1 MKKELIEYVESDKFE
16 SISFNGIKKYL
27 GLSKKHMNE
36 ELKEVLNSL
45 ELEGL
50 LYEDKDGLYKKMPSN
65 FLVTTI
71 DETKKGTKYYET
83 NNIRCILQ
91 KNKLNGAL
99 CYDKVIIDTN
109 TNEVV
114 KVLVR
119 NMPNV
124 VCEVRMTPE
133 GFKYLYPV
141 NTNNNLKITIG
152 TQKMKKLIPGS
163 RVLIEATNE
172 IYDNMYVGKYIKT
185 IGFINEP
192 DIDFKTIA
200 YNYGFNL
207 EFPKEVLEEL
217 KKFSDEV
224 TYEDKIG
231 RVDLTD
237 ERVFTI
243 DGKDCKD
250 MDDAI
255 SIKRKEDGG
264 YILKVHIA
272 HVSHYVKF
280 GSAIFEEAARRGNSV
295 YFPDSVVA
303 MLPER
308 LSNELCSL
316 NPNVERLT
324 RTVEIELDKNAKVTS
339 YKTYRSVIKSKLK
352 MNYDDVFD
360 IITGKEAKSEYK
372 PFFNDLMILK
382 ELSEKLTKIKI
393 ERGYTSFDSEELK
406 FVMDKLGNTK
416 EILVEKDN
424 IAHEIIENCMLLPN
438 ELVTHLYP
446 GFPFGFRNHE
456 LPSAY
461 KMYDLIETLKELG
474 YPIKNLK
481 NMKPNFLIQ
490 RLLNDFKGKE
500 EYVIISRIIL
510 TSLKLAYYG
519 TENKG
524 HFGLAL
530 QNGYTHYTSPIR
542 RLNDLIIHNL
552 LDMYEDG
559 NLTKEKLIEI
569 DNMIEKLLEH
579 ASRMERQAEKAEYE
593 ADKLQVI
600 NYLKQHIGE
609 EQIAYIEKIT
619 PEYIKVIVPGL
630 MDGIIKFDDMPE
642 RTYMLPSGKLKGVDT
657 GRVYKPGH
665 KVLLTIKDATY
676 VDKSIYYNLIDN
688 LTLTESDSNKLTRK
702 L

>member
-1 MKKELIEYVESDKFE
+1 MKKELIEYVKSDKFE

-27 GLSKKHMNE
+27 GVSKKHMND

-152 TQKMKKLIPGS
+152 TQKIKKLIPGS

-192 DIDFKTIA
+192 DIDYKTIV

-372 PFFNDLMILK
+372 PFVNDLMILK

-406 FVMDKLGNTK
+406 FVRDELGNTK

-456 LPSAY
+456 IPSAY

-510 TSLKLAYYG
+510 TSMKLAYYG

>member
-1 MKKELIEYVESDKFE
+1 MKKELIEYVKSDKFE

-27 GLSKKHMNE
+27 GLSKKHMND
-36 ELKEVLNSL
+36 ELKEVLNFL

-192 DIDFKTIA
+192 DIDYKTIA

-217 KKFSDEV
+217 KKFSNEV

-295 YFPDSVVA
+295 YFPDFVVA

-372 PFFNDLMILK
+372 PFVNDLMILK

-393 ERGYTSFDSEELK
+393 ERGYTSFDNEELK
-406 FVMDKLGNTK
+406 FVMDELGNTK

-456 LPSAY
+456 IPSAY

>member
-372 PFFNDLMILK
+372 PFVNDLMILK

-406 FVMDKLGNTK
+406 FVMDELGNTK

-456 LPSAY
+456 IPSAY

-569 DNMIEKLLEH
+569 NNMIEKLLEH

-619 PEYIKVIVPGL
+619 PEYIKVMVPGL

>member
-1 MKKELIEYVESDKFE
+1 MKKELIEYVKSDKFE

-27 GLSKKHMNE
+27 GVSKKHMND

-124 VCEVRMTPE
+124 VCEVRMTIE

-372 PFFNDLMILK
+372 PFVNDLMILK

-393 ERGYTSFDSEELK
+393 ERGYTSFDNEELK
-406 FVMDKLGNTK
+406 FVMDELGNTK

-456 LPSAY
+456 IPSAY

-510 TSLKLAYYG
+510 TSMKLAYYG

>member
-1 MKKELIEYVESDKFE
+1 MKKELIEYVKSDKFE

-27 GLSKKHMNE
+27 GVSKKHMND

-152 TQKMKKLIPGS
+152 TQKIKKLIPGS

-192 DIDFKTIA
+192 DIDYKTIV

-372 PFFNDLMILK
+372 PFVNDLMILK

-393 ERGYTSFDSEELK
+393 ERGYTSFDNEELK
-406 FVMDKLGNTK
+406 FVMDELGNTK

-619 PEYIKVIVPGL
+619 PEYIKVMVPGL

>member
-36 ELKEVLNSL
+36 ELKEVLNFL

-308 LSNELCSL
+308 LSNDLCSL

-324 RTVEIELDKNAKVTS
+324 RTIEIELDKNAKVTS

-372 PFFNDLMILK
+372 PFVNDLMILK

-406 FVMDKLGNTK
+406 FVRDELGNTK

-456 LPSAY
+456 IPSAY

-510 TSLKLAYYG
+510 TSMKLAYYG

>member
-27 GLSKKHMNE
+27 GLSKKHMND

-308 LSNELCSL
+308 LSNDLCSL

-372 PFFNDLMILK
+372 PFVNDLMILK

-406 FVMDKLGNTK
+406 FVRDELGNTK

-500 EYVIISRIIL
+500 EYIIISRIIL
-510 TSLKLAYYG
+510 TSMKLAYYG

>member
-1 MKKELIEYVESDKFE
+1 MKRELIEYVESDKFE

-27 GLSKKHMNE
+27 GVSKKHMND

-372 PFFNDLMILK
+372 PFVNDLMILK

-406 FVMDKLGNTK
+406 FVMDELGNTK

-456 LPSAY
+456 IPSAY

-510 TSLKLAYYG
+510 TSMKLAYYG

-619 PEYIKVIVPGL
+619 PEYIKVMVPGL

>member
-27 GLSKKHMNE
+27 GVSKKHMND

-224 TYEDKIG
+224 TNEDKIG

-372 PFFNDLMILK
+372 PFVNDLMILK

-456 LPSAY
+456 VPSAY

-490 RLLNDFKGKE
+490 RLLNDFKGKD

>member
-27 GLSKKHMNE
+27 GVSKKHMND

-50 LYEDKDGLYKKMPSN
+50 LYEDKDVLYKKMPSN

-308 LSNELCSL
+308 LSNDLCSL

-372 PFFNDLMILK
+372 PFVNDLMILK

-406 FVMDKLGNTK
+406 FVMDELGNTK

-456 LPSAY
+456 IPSAY

-630 MDGIIKFDDMPE
+630 MDGIIKFDDMSE

>member
-1 MKKELIEYVESDKFE
+1 MKRELIEYVESDKFE

-27 GLSKKHMNE
+27 GVSKKHMND

-372 PFFNDLMILK
+372 PFVNDLMILK

-406 FVMDKLGNTK
+406 FVRDELGNTK

-456 LPSAY
+456 IPSAY

>member
-1 MKKELIEYVESDKFE
+1 MKRELIEYVESDKFE

-27 GLSKKHMNE
+27 GVSKKHMNE

-224 TYEDKIG
+224 TNEDKIG

-280 GSAIFEEAARRGNSV
+280 GSAIFEEAALRGNSV

-372 PFFNDLMILK
+372 PFVNDLMILK

-406 FVMDKLGNTK
+406 FVRDKLGNTK

-456 LPSAY
+456 IPSAY

-510 TSLKLAYYG
+510 TSMKLAYYG

-619 PEYIKVIVPGL
+619 PEYIKVMVPGL

>member
-1 MKKELIEYVESDKFE
+1 MKKELIEYVKSDKFE

-27 GLSKKHMNE
+27 GVSKKHMND

-152 TQKMKKLIPGS
+152 TQKIKKLIPGS

-192 DIDFKTIA
+192 DIDYKTIV

-372 PFFNDLMILK
+372 PFVNDLMILK

-406 FVMDKLGNTK
+406 FVMDELGNTK

-456 LPSAY
+456 IPSAY

-510 TSLKLAYYG
+510 TSMKLAYYG

-559 NLTKEKLIEI
+559 TLTKEKLIEI
-569 DNMIEKLLEH
+569 DKMLEKLLAH

-619 PEYIKVIVPGL
+619 PEYIKVMVPGL

>member
-1 MKKELIEYVESDKFE
+1 MKKELIEYVKSDKFE

-27 GLSKKHMNE
+27 GVSKKHMND

-217 KKFSDEV
+217 KKFSNEV

-308 LSNELCSL
+308 LSNDLCSL

-324 RTVEIELDKNAKVTS
+324 RTIEIELDKNAKVTS

-372 PFFNDLMILK
+372 PFVNDLMILK

-406 FVMDKLGNTK
+406 FVRDELGNTK

-619 PEYIKVIVPGL
+619 PEYIKVMVPGL

>member
-152 TQKMKKLIPGS
+152 TQKIKKLIPGS

-217 KKFSDEV
+217 KKFSNEV

-372 PFFNDLMILK
+372 PFVNDLMILK

-406 FVMDKLGNTK
+406 FVMDELGNTK

>member
-27 GLSKKHMNE
+27 GVSKKHMND

-124 VCEVRMTPE
+124 VCEVRMTIE

-217 KKFSDEV
+217 KKFSNEV

-372 PFFNDLMILK
+372 PFVNDLMILK

-406 FVMDKLGNTK
+406 FVMDELGNTK

-456 LPSAY
+456 IPSAY

-510 TSLKLAYYG
+510 TSMKLAYYG

>member
-1 MKKELIEYVESDKFE
+1 MKKELIEYVKSDKFE

-27 GLSKKHMNE
+27 GVSKKHMND
-36 ELKEVLNSL
+36 ELKEVLNFL

-372 PFFNDLMILK
+372 PFVNDLMILK

-406 FVMDKLGNTK
+406 FVRDELGNTK

-510 TSLKLAYYG
+510 TSMKLAYYG

-569 DNMIEKLLEH
+569 NNMIEKLLEH

-619 PEYIKVIVPGL
+619 PEYIKVMVPGL

>member
-1 MKKELIEYVESDKFE
+1 MKKELIEYVKSDKFE

-27 GLSKKHMNE
+27 GVSKKHMND

-124 VCEVRMTPE
+124 VCEVRMTIE

-192 DIDFKTIA
+192 DIDYKTIA

-217 KKFSDEV
+217 KKFSNEV

-372 PFFNDLMILK
+372 PFVNDLMILK

-406 FVMDKLGNTK
+406 FVMDELGNTK

-456 LPSAY
+456 IPSAY

-510 TSLKLAYYG
+510 TSMKLAYYG

>member
-217 KKFSDEV
+217 KKFSNEV

-280 GSAIFEEAARRGNSV
+280 GSATFEEAARRGNSV

-308 LSNELCSL
+308 LSNDLCSL

-372 PFFNDLMILK
+372 PFVNDLMILK

-393 ERGYTSFDSEELK
+393 ERGYTSFDNEELK
-406 FVMDKLGNTK
+406 FVMDELGNTK

-456 LPSAY
+456 IPSAY

-510 TSLKLAYYG
+510 TSMKLAYYG

-552 LDMYEDG
+552 LDMYEDR

-569 DNMIEKLLEH
+569 NNMIEKLLEH

-619 PEYIKVIVPGL
+619 PEYIKVMVPGL

>member
-1 MKKELIEYVESDKFE
+1 MKKELIEYVKSDKFE

-27 GLSKKHMNE
+27 GVSKKHMND
-36 ELKEVLNSL
+36 ELKEVLNFL

-71 DETKKGTKYYET
+71 DETKKGTKFYEV
-83 NNIRCILQ
+83 NDVRYILE

-109 TNEVV
+109 TNKVV

-217 KKFSDEV
+217 KKFSNEV

-280 GSAIFEEAARRGNSV
+280 GSATFEEATRRGNSV

-308 LSNELCSL
+308 LSNDLCSL

-372 PFFNDLMILK
+372 PFVNDLMILK

-406 FVMDKLGNTK
+406 FVMDELGNTK

-510 TSLKLAYYG
+510 TSMKLAYYG

-524 HFGLAL
+524 HFGLAIED
-530 QNGYTHYTSPIR
+530 GYTHYTSPIR
-542 RLNDLIIHNL
+542 RVNDLIIHNL

-559 NLTKEKLIEI
+559 TLTKEKLIEI
-569 DNMIEKLLEH
+569 DKMLEKLLAH

-619 PEYIKVIVPGL
+619 PEYIKVMVPGL

>member
-27 GLSKKHMNE
+27 GVSKKHMND
-36 ELKEVLNSL
+36 ELKEVLNFL

-217 KKFSDEV
+217 KKFSNEV

-372 PFFNDLMILK
+372 PFVNDLMILK

-406 FVMDKLGNTK
+406 FVMDELGNTK

-456 LPSAY
+456 IPSAY

-510 TSLKLAYYG
+510 TSMKLAYYG

-552 LDMYEDG
+552 LDMYEDR

-569 DNMIEKLLEH
+569 NNMIEKLLEH

-619 PEYIKVIVPGL
+619 PEYIKVMVPGL

>member
-207 EFPKEVLEEL
+207 DFPKEVLEEL

-231 RVDLTD
+231 RIDLTD

-372 PFFNDLMILK
+372 PFVNDLMILK

-406 FVMDKLGNTK
+406 FVRDELGNTK

-456 LPSAY
+456 IPSAY

-510 TSLKLAYYG
+510 TSMKLAYYG

>member
-1 MKKELIEYVESDKFE
+1 MKKELIEYVKSDKFE

-27 GLSKKHMNE
+27 GVSKKHMND
-36 ELKEVLNSL
+36 ELKEVLNFL

-372 PFFNDLMILK
+372 PFVNDLMILK

-406 FVMDKLGNTK
+406 FVMDELGNTK

-456 LPSAY
+456 IPSAY

-510 TSLKLAYYG
+510 TSMKLAYYG

-619 PEYIKVIVPGL
+619 PEYIKVMVPGL

>member
-1 MKKELIEYVESDKFE
+1 MKKELIEYVKSDKFE

-27 GLSKKHMNE
+27 GISKKHMND

-372 PFFNDLMILK
+372 PFVNDLMILK

-406 FVMDKLGNTK
+406 FVMDELGNTK

-456 LPSAY
+456 IPSAY

>member
-27 GLSKKHMNE
+27 GVSKKHMND

-124 VCEVRMTPE
+124 VCEVRMTIE

-217 KKFSDEV
+217 KKFSNEV

-372 PFFNDLMILK
+372 PFVNDLMILK

-393 ERGYTSFDSEELK
+393 ERGYTSFDNEELK
-406 FVMDKLGNTK
+406 FVMDELGNTK

-619 PEYIKVIVPGL
+619 PEYIKVMVPGL

>member
-124 VCEVRMTPE
+124 VCEVRMTIE

-217 KKFSDEV
+217 KKFSNEV

-372 PFFNDLMILK
+372 PFVNDLMILK

-393 ERGYTSFDSEELK
+393 ERGYTSFDNEELK
-406 FVMDKLGNTK
+406 FVMDELGNTK

-619 PEYIKVIVPGL
+619 PEYIKVMVPGL

>member
-1 MKKELIEYVESDKFE
+1 MKRELIEYVESDKFE

-27 GLSKKHMNE
+27 GVSKKHMND

-71 DETKKGTKYYET
+71 DETKKCTKYYET

-217 KKFSDEV
+217 KKFSNEV

-372 PFFNDLMILK
+372 PFVNDLMILK

-406 FVMDKLGNTK
+406 FVRDELGNTK

-500 EYVIISRIIL
+500 EYVVISRIIL
-510 TSLKLAYYG
+510 TSMKLAYYG

>member
-1 MKKELIEYVESDKFE
+1 MKKELIEYVKSDKFE

-27 GLSKKHMNE
+27 GVSKKHMND

-124 VCEVRMTPE
+124 VCEVRMTIE

-217 KKFSDEV
+217 KKFSNEV

-372 PFFNDLMILK
+372 PFVNDLMILK

-393 ERGYTSFDSEELK
+393 ERGYTSFDNEELK
-406 FVMDKLGNTK
+406 FVMDELGNTK

-456 LPSAY
+456 IPSAY

-510 TSLKLAYYG
+510 TSMKLAYYG

-619 PEYIKVIVPGL
+619 PEYIKVMVPGL

>member
-1 MKKELIEYVESDKFE
+1 MKRELIEYVESDKFE

-27 GLSKKHMNE
+27 GISKKHMND

-217 KKFSDEV
+217 KKFSNEV

-264 YILKVHIA
+264 HILKVHIA

-372 PFFNDLMILK
+372 PFVNDLMILK

-406 FVMDKLGNTK
+406 FVMDELGNTK

-619 PEYIKVIVPGL
+619 PEYIKVMVPGL

>member
-1 MKKELIEYVESDKFE
+1 MKKELIEYVKSDKFE

-27 GLSKKHMNE
+27 GVSKKHMND

-217 KKFSDEV
+217 KKFSNEV

-372 PFFNDLMILK
+372 PFVNDLMILK

-406 FVMDKLGNTK
+406 FVRDELDNTK

-510 TSLKLAYYG
+510 KSMKLAYYG

-619 PEYIKVIVPGL
+619 PEYIKVMVPGL

>member
-1 MKKELIEYVESDKFE
+1 MKRELIEYVESDKFE

-27 GLSKKHMNE
+27 GVSKKHMND

-372 PFFNDLMILK
+372 PFVNDLMILK

-406 FVMDKLGNTK
+406 FVRDELGNTK

-510 TSLKLAYYG
+510 TSMKLAYYG

>member
-27 GLSKKHMNE
+27 GLSKKHMND
-36 ELKEVLNSL
+36 ELKEVLNFL

-192 DIDFKTIA
+192 DIDYKTIA

-217 KKFSDEV
+217 KKFSNEV

-372 PFFNDLMILK
+372 PFVNDLMILK

-406 FVMDKLGNTK
+406 FVRDELGNTK

-456 LPSAY
+456 IPSAY

>member
-1 MKKELIEYVESDKFE
+1 MKKELIEYVKSDKFE

-27 GLSKKHMNE
+27 GVSKKHMND
-36 ELKEVLNSL
+36 ELKEVLNFL

-152 TQKMKKLIPGS
+152 TQKIKKLIPGS

-192 DIDFKTIA
+192 DIDYKTIV

-372 PFFNDLMILK
+372 PFVNDLMILK

-406 FVMDKLGNTK
+406 FVMDELGNTK

-456 LPSAY
+456 IPSAY

-510 TSLKLAYYG
+510 TSMKLAYYG

-619 PEYIKVIVPGL
+619 PEYIKVMVPGL

>member
-71 DETKKGTKYYET
+71 DETKKGTKYYDT

-217 KKFSDEV
+217 KKFSNEV

-372 PFFNDLMILK
+372 PFVNDLMILK

-406 FVMDKLGNTK
+406 FVMDELGNTK

-456 LPSAY
+456 IPSAY

>member
-1 MKKELIEYVESDKFE
+1 MKKELIEYVKSDKFE

-27 GLSKKHMNE
+27 GVSKKHMND
-36 ELKEVLNSL
+36 ELKEVLNFL

-217 KKFSDEV
+217 KKFSNEV

-372 PFFNDLMILK
+372 PFVNDLMILK

-393 ERGYTSFDSEELK
+393 ERGYTSFDNEELK
-406 FVMDKLGNTK
+406 FVMDELGNTK

-456 LPSAY
+456 IPSAY

-510 TSLKLAYYG
+510 TSMKLAYYG

-619 PEYIKVIVPGL
+619 PEYIKVMVPGL

>member
-27 GLSKKHMNE
+27 GLSKKHMND
-36 ELKEVLNSL
+36 ELKEVLNFL

-152 TQKMKKLIPGS
+152 TQKIKKLIPGS

-192 DIDFKTIA
+192 DIDYKTIV

-372 PFFNDLMILK
+372 PFVNDLMILK

-406 FVMDKLGNTK
+406 FVRDELGNTK

-510 TSLKLAYYG
+510 TSMKLAYYG

-619 PEYIKVIVPGL
+619 PEYIKVMVPGL

>member
-1 MKKELIEYVESDKFE
+1 MKRELIEYVESDKFE

-27 GLSKKHMNE
+27 GISKKHMND

-217 KKFSDEV
+217 KKFSNEV

-372 PFFNDLMILK
+372 PFVNDLMILK

-406 FVMDKLGNTK
+406 FVRDELGNTK

>member
-1 MKKELIEYVESDKFE
+1 MKRELIEYVESDKFE

-27 GLSKKHMNE
+27 GISKKHMND

-124 VCEVRMTPE
+124 VCEVRMTIE

-217 KKFSDEV
+217 KKFSNEV

-372 PFFNDLMILK
+372 PFVNDLMILK

-393 ERGYTSFDSEELK
+393 ERGYTSFDNEELK
-406 FVMDKLGNTK
+406 FVMDELGNTK

-456 LPSAY
+456 IPSAY

-619 PEYIKVIVPGL
+619 PEYIKVMVPGL

>member
-1 MKKELIEYVESDKFE
+1 MKRELIEYVESDKFE

-27 GLSKKHMNE
+27 GVSKKHMND

-124 VCEVRMTPE
+124 VCEVRMTIE

-372 PFFNDLMILK
+372 PFVNDLMILK

-393 ERGYTSFDSEELK
+393 ERGYTSFDNEELK
-406 FVMDKLGNTK
+406 FVMDELGNTK

-510 TSLKLAYYG
+510 KSMKLAYYG

-619 PEYIKVIVPGL
+619 PEYIKVMVPGL

>member
-27 GLSKKHMNE
+27 GVSKKHMND
-36 ELKEVLNSL
+36 ELKEVLNFL

-308 LSNELCSL
+308 LSNDLCSL

-372 PFFNDLMILK
+372 PFVNDLMILK

-406 FVMDKLGNTK
+406 FVMDELGNTK

-456 LPSAY
+456 IPSAY

-630 MDGIIKFDDMPE
+630 MDGIIKFDDMSE